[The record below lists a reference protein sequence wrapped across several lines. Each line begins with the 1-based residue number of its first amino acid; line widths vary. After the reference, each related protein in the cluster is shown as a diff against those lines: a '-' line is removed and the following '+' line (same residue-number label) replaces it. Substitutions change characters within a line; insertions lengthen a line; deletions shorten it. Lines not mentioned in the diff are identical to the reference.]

1 MIIALALI
9 VLTVVLLIF
18 IKRSTIFENWIKWF
32 YEVKDILKDL
42 KNALLVFRAIKQW
55 FKKLQS
61 NYKINLEKLKENRS
75 MLLLMFFFSVAI
87 YLLKIN
93 KKTKEKQT

>member
-1 MIIALALI
+1 MIITLVLI
-9 VLTVVLLIF
+9 ALTVVLLIF

-55 FKKLQS
+55 LKKLQS

-87 YLLKIN
+87 YLFLIN
-93 KKTKEKQT
+93 KKTKEKQA